1 MVSNARI
8 FLAGAPIVGREQKAL
23 QFFSEVT
30 KFYMQKK
37 EKGEIESVESF
48 VFDDF
53 NAELSGI
60 TIIRG
65 KPDELEKFSGTD
77 EAVSFGHRGEL
88 LFKNFRMVRGFT
100 GENMQWRLANLA
112 KQVAELLK

>member
-1 MVSNARI
+1 MMSNARV
-8 FLAGAPIVGREQKAL
+8 FFAGAPIPGREQKAL
-23 QFFSEVT
+23 QFFSEVI
-30 KFYMQKK
+30 KFYTQKK
-37 EKGEIESVESF
+37 DKGEIDIVESL

-53 NAELSGI
+53 NAEFGGI

-65 KPDELEKFSGTD
+65 DPDKLEKFSSSD

-88 LFKNFRMVRGFT
+88 LFKNFRMVRGFA